1 MSPRRLVFVHALLGV
16 LIGGSL
22 YDIRTGRE
30 HWPLSP
36 YPMFS
41 LVEPEAT
48 LRTLRIVGV
57 ETGTAQHEIFLL
69 DADLIHPFDQC
80 RLTSALSRAYTDP
93 LRRPMVHEQL
103 RDVLERYEM
112 RRAAGDH
119 EGPPLEEVRLYE
131 MRWTMGADADN
142 VATPD
147 SRRLIDAV
155 RRSPAA
161 ATF

>member
-1 MSPRRLVFVHALLGV
+1 MGRRYLRAAAEFA
-16 LIGGSL
+16 
-22 YDIRTGRE
+22 RT
-30 HWPLSP
+30 
-36 YPMFS
+36 
-41 LVEPEAT
+41 
-48 LRTLRIVGV
+48 
-57 ETGTAQHEIFLL
+57 TGAV
-69 DADLIHPFDQC
+69 LIHPFDQC

-131 MRWTMGADADN
+131 MRWTIGADAGN

-147 SRRLIDAV
+147 SRRLIDTV
-155 RRSPAA
+155 KRSPSN

>member
-30 HWPLSP
+30 HWPVSP

-41 LVEPEAT
+41 LVEREAT

-57 ETGTAQHEIFLL
+57 VTGTAQDEIFLL
-69 DADLIHPFDQC
+69 DAALIHPFDQC

-119 EGPPLEEVRLYE
+119 EGPALEEVRLYE
-131 MRWTMGADADN
+131 MRWTIGADAGN

-147 SRRLIDAV
+147 SRRLIDTV
-155 RRSPAA
+155 KRSPSD